1 MPPPPPPPPG
11 PPPPPAPAKAMP
23 QLGGGGGGDRSN
35 LLKDIRG
42 GKALKKVV
50 TNDRSAPV
58 TGAVRKTSPTEPNR
72 FNGGGLATGSATSP
86 AEPPRLPG
94 IGGLFAGG
102 FPQLKK
108 AGDRDQPPRRPAAPP
123 GKSNHTHVLL
133 TNFRLFFCT
142 LFFVGPCRPVPPVI

>member
-23 QLGGGGGGDRSN
+23 QLGGGGGGGGDRSN

-42 GKALKKVV
+42 GTRLKKVV

-72 FNGGGLATGSATSP
+72 FNGGGGGSASGSATSP

-133 TNFRLFFCT
+133 TNFRLFFSRT
-142 LFFVGPCRPVPPVI
+142 L